1 MDKEFSCMD
10 DAPINNGWHAS
21 CFQWGDDDEDLEEED
36 EVFPEEETFVQTK
49 TIILKPGNDT
59 YSISNTIEK

>member
-36 EVFPEEETFVQTK
+36 EDIF
-49 TIILKPGNDT
+49 NDE
-59 YSISNTIEK
+59 NE